1 MSTRICGHVDV
12 SIYLVVYGSNGVSE
26 RLDAWKILHMRY
38 LDNFLG
44 TVSLGSASIPH
55 RDRIHMLIG
64 STWQNITDKPGD
76 DRRRAAF
83 GKRAVERQIEPNFS
97 IACTRND
104 GFANLTPVVFV
115 DEDVC
120 KRVRAFVG
128 CGACGVCVGAFMG
141 LCVCARV

>member
-1 MSTRICGHVDV
+1 MR
-12 SIYLVVYGSNGVSE
+12 E
-26 RLDAWKILHMRY
+26 KILHMRNP
-38 LDNFLG
+38 DNFLG

-55 RDRIHMLIG
+55 RDRIRMLIG
-64 STWQNITDKPGD
+64 STRQNIIDKPGD

-104 GFANLTPVVFV
+104 GFANLTPVAFV

-120 KRVRAFVG
+120 KCVRAFVG
-128 CGACGVCVGAFMG
+128 CGACGVCVYG
-141 LCVCARV
+141 CVRVRACIIRK